1 MRRKG
6 YEATVVGFYR
16 DHGKTKPITKSVD
29 KLKQRKI
36 IANGHEFR
44 DVGPRETLAQR
55 LEDIIEDL
63 AICENNIKIL
73 REQMRQLSEQGLET
87 NMVVR
92 QIKEQNERA
101 ALLKSKL
108 MHLR

>member
-1 MRRKG
+1 MKRKR
-6 YEATVVGFYR
+6 AAAVVGFYR
-16 DHGKTKPITKSVD
+16 DHGKNKPITKRVD
-29 KLKQRKI
+29 ELKQRKI
-36 IANGHEFR
+36 ITNVHEFK
-44 DVGPRETLAQR
+44 DVGPRETVAQR
-55 LEDIIEDL
+55 LEDIIGEL

-73 REQMRQLSEQGLET
+73 KEQMCQLSKQGLET

-108 MHLR
+108 TLAL

>member
-1 MRRKG
+1 MKRKKQK
-6 YEATVVGFYR
+6 AAVVGFYR

-29 KLKQRKI
+29 KLKQRKVI
-36 IANGHEFR
+36 TGGHEFKE
-44 DVGPRETLAQR
+44 VGPRETVAQR
-55 LEDIIEDL
+55 LEDIIEDI